1 MYYQFF
7 GLKKEPF
14 GMTPDPSFLFL
25 SAAHREA
32 LAGLTYA
39 ILSRKGFAV
48 LTGDAGTGK
57 TTLLT
62 RVLKSVP
69 DSRACFSVVLNP
81 TLTPAEFLELV
92 LLDFGIAEVP
102 ASKAQRLT
110 ILQEFLTEAFR
121 QRRVPVLVVDEAHKL
136 PPDVLEE
143 IRLLSNFELPEGK
156 LLQIVLAGQTELGDL
171 LNRQDLRQLKQR
183 IAVRLAI
190 QPLSGQDVE
199 YYIRH
204 RWHKAEGRQPHPFQP
219 EAIRTIAQYSRG
231 IPRLVNVLCDN
242 ALMLAY
248 GEGVSAIGTAQIG
261 EVARDLDLTDQHGR
275 LRLGPGTA
283 TAHRIAANGSGTAQG
298 TNGGVPADSGPIT
311 IPTLE
316 RYPSDEAGP
325 SRLRRLAGKLG
336 LGNRA

>member
-7 GLKKEPF
+7 GLQKEPF

-39 ILSRKGFAV
+39 ILSRKGFVV

-69 DSRACFSVVLNP
+69 PSRASFSVVLNP

-110 ILQEFLTEAFR
+110 ILREFLTEAYG
-121 QRRVPVLVVDEAHKL
+121 QNRVSVLVVDEAHKL

-156 LLQIVLAGQTELGDL
+156 LLQIVLAGQTG
-171 LNRQDLRQLKQR
+171 
-183 IAVRLAI
+183 AGRLA
-190 QPLSGQDVE
+190 QPAGSAAAQATGGGASGDSSAFSPGRGALHPTPLAAGGSQTGASVSTGGSAD
-199 YYIRH
+199 H
-204 RWHKAEGRQPHPFQP
+204 RPVFAWN
-219 EAIRTIAQYSRG
+219 S
-231 IPRLVNVLCDN
+231 
-242 ALMLAY
+242 
-248 GEGVSAIGTAQIG
+248 
-261 EVARDLDLTDQHGR
+261 
-275 LRLGPGTA
+275 
-283 TAHRIAANGSGTAQG
+283 ANGECA
-298 TNGGVPADSGPIT
+298 
-311 IPTLE
+311 L
-316 RYPSDEAGP
+316 
-325 SRLRRLAGKLG
+325 
-336 LGNRA
+336 

>member
-1 MYYQFF
+1 
-7 GLKKEPF
+7 
-14 GMTPDPSFLFL
+14 MTPDPSFLFL

-62 RVLKSVP
+62 RVVKSVP
-69 DSRACFSVVLNP
+69 ESRARFSVVLNP
-81 TLTPAEFLELV
+81 TLTPSEFLELV
-92 LLDFGIAEVP
+92 LLDFGIPDVP
-102 ASKAQRLT
+102 VSKAQRLKT
-110 ILQEFLTEAFR
+110 LREFLVQAFQHR
-121 QRRVPVLVVDEAHKL
+121 QVPVLVVDEAHKL

-190 QPLSGQDVE
+190 APLSASDVAH
-199 YYIRH
+199 YIQH
-204 RWHKAEGRQPHPFQP
+204 RWQRAGASQPHPFQP
-219 EAIRTIAQYSRG
+219 EAIRAIVQYSHG

-248 GEGVSAIGTAQIG
+248 GEGTSVIGTPQIG
-261 EVARDLDLTDQHGR
+261 EAARDLDLLGNGR
-275 LRLGPGTA
+275 VAGPGAGAPTMHRTTA
-283 TAHRIAANGSGTAQG
+283 NASGAA
-298 TNGGVPADSGPIT
+298 
-311 IPTLE
+311 
-316 RYPSDEAGP
+316 
-325 SRLRRLAGKLG
+325 
-336 LGNRA
+336 